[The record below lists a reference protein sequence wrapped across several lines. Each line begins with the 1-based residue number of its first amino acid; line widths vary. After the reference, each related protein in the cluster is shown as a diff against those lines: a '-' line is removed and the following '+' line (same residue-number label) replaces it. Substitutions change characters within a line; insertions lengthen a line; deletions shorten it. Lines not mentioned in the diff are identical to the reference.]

1 MKIPQL
7 TEDNKAA
14 PVAVRLNAKHRETYK
29 RLGGVKWLRYVLDLA
44 DKEFAESQNGKQA
57 MRHLGVEG

>member
-7 TEDNKAA
+7 TEDNNAI

-29 RLGGVKWLRYVLDLA
+29 KLGGVKWLRYVLDLA
-44 DKEFAESQNGKQA
+44 DKELMQPNELQGDNTCPEK
-57 MRHLGVEG
+57 